1 MDLISPSSKGQW
13 YSTTFKYGTSQLDT
27 IYLNGAVYL
36 SIYWNVIPKVV
47 KIHQNGGF
55 PKQGY
60 PRTFHFFN
68 HPFGG
73 TPMET
78 LFHGGPLIQ
87 HPAIQD
93 KLFGPCVYVCRR
105 REDVWRRGE
114 IPLERRKAT
123 GKNAAVYAR
132 VQNFGYLVGGL
143 EHGLFFHIL
152 GKIIPTDFHIF
163 RRGRYTTNQVYDD
176 HESNTA
182 KSAKPSICT
191 YQKQSDF
198 ENPMLL
204 AAKFIA
210 LKCKG
215 GISHRIH
222 VWYIC

>member
-1 MDLISPSSKGQW
+1 MALFISQFTGMSSQKSSK
-13 YSTTFKYGTSQLDT
+13 YIKMEVSQNRAT
-27 IYLNGAVYL
+27 PGL
-36 SIYWNVIPKVV
+36 SIFLTIHLGVLPWKPYFTGVLWSSIQPSRTNSLVLASTFADAVRMCDAVGRSLWSVEKPREKTQQFMQESRTLGIWLVVWNMA
-47 KIHQNGGF
+47 F
-55 PKQGY
+55 
-60 PRTFHFFN
+60 
-68 HPFGG
+68 
-73 TPMET
+73 
-78 LFHGGPLIQ
+78 
-87 HPAIQD
+87 
-93 KLFGPCVYVCRR
+93 
-105 REDVWRRGE
+105 
-114 IPLERRKAT
+114 
-123 GKNAAVYAR
+123 
-132 VQNFGYLVGGL
+132 
-143 EHGLFFHIL
+143 FFHIL

>member
-123 GKNAAVYAR
+123 RKNAAVYAR

-143 EHGLFFHIL
+143 EHGLFFSIYWEKSSQL
-152 GKIIPTDFHIF
+152 TFIFFGGVGIPPT
-163 RRGRYTTNQVYDD
+163 RYTMTMRATRRNLRSLRFV
-176 HESNTA
+176 HT
-182 KSAKPSICT
+182 KSRATLRIPCCWP
-191 YQKQSDF
+191 QS
-198 ENPMLL
+198 LL
-204 AAKFIA
+204 P
-210 LKCKG
+210 
-215 GISHRIH
+215 
-222 VWYIC
+222 